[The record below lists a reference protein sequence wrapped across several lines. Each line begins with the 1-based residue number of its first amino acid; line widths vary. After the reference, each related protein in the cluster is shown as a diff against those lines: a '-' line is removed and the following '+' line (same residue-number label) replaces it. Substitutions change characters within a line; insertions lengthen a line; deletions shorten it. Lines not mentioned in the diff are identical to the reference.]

1 METKE
6 LKIIDKEYLKNTII
20 NLDKSFLSKKYALIT
35 ETEAIENKIKK
46 IIGTNNSEQLENP
59 NIDDIIGIRIN
70 NINKISKHF
79 VEQLPNPNEADE
91 NGLYIIQDKN
101 SIDEVCKFFVCIVV
115 IQDGLKKWAIISSP
129 SPILETEDI
138 NFEEEFGYCDNKM
151 IIIGKKSFYNFQE
164 LKTYVDEK
172 NIGQSIRTEN
182 EGEINGNY
190 YEFFYK
196 IDNKVKVIDVLV
208 GNNGNLYFKYK
219 GQAFYK
225 EEQDNFAQS
234 VINPEGDEQTNNE
247 GNESNEQTNNEGN
260 ESNEQTNNEQNN
272 DNEQTNN
279 EGNED
284 TEQNNDTTENGGNN
298 K

>member
-59 NIDDIIGIRIN
+59 DIDDIIGIRIN

-115 IQDGLKKWAIISSP
+115 VQDDLKKWAIVSSP

-138 NFEEEFGYCDNKM
+138 NFKTEFGYCKNKEDTV
-151 IIIGKKSFYNFQE
+151 GKQSFYNFNE
-164 LKTYVDEK
+164 LKTYIISKSVQKQGSTAD
-172 NIGQSIRTEN
+172 G
-182 EGEINGNY
+182 GGINGLFC
-190 YEFFYK
+190 ELFYK
-196 IDNKVKVIDVLV
+196 NNNKVKKIQIIISD
-208 GNNGNLYFKYK
+208 GDNLYFKYTE
-219 GQAFYK
+219 QIFYK
-225 EEQDNFAQS
+225 KIDNSEADTFAQS
-234 VINPEGDEQTNNE
+234 VINPDSINSNNTDYNT
-247 GNESNEQTNNEGN
+247 GTDS
-260 ESNEQTNNEQNN
+260 N
-272 DNEQTNN
+272 DNNSTNTDDN
-279 EGNED
+279 TGTDSND
-284 TEQNNDTTENGGNN
+284 NNSTNNGGNN

>member
-46 IIGTNNSEQLENP
+46 IIGINNSEQLENP

-115 IQDGLKKWAIISSP
+115 VQDGLKKWAIISSP

-151 IIIGKKSFYNFQE
+151 SIIGKKSFYNFQE

-172 NIGQSIRTEN
+172 NIDQSIKTEN
-182 EGEINGNY
+182 EGETNGNY
-190 YEFFYK
+190 CEFFYK

-219 GQAFYK
+219 GQVFYK
-225 EEQDNFAQS
+225 KVEEQDNFAQS
-234 VINPEGDEQTNNE
+234 VINPESDEQTNNE
-247 GNESNEQTNNEGN
+247 GNEN
-260 ESNEQTNNEQNN
+260 NEQTNNEQNN
-272 DNEQTNN
+272 DNEQNNN

-284 TEQNNDTTENGGNN
+284 TEQNNDTTENGGN

>member
-151 IIIGKKSFYNFQE
+151 SIIGKKSFYNFQE

-172 NIGQSIRTEN
+172 NIDQSIRTEN

-190 YEFFYK
+190 CQFFYK

-225 EEQDNFAQS
+225 KVEKQDNFAQS

-247 GNESNEQTNNEGN
+247 GNESN

>member
-1 METKE
+1 M
-6 LKIIDKEYLKNTII
+6 
-20 NLDKSFLSKKYALIT
+20 
-35 ETEAIENKIKK
+35 
-46 IIGTNNSEQLENP
+46 
-59 NIDDIIGIRIN
+59 
-70 NINKISKHF
+70 
-79 VEQLPNPNEADE
+79 
-91 NGLYIIQDKN
+91 
-101 SIDEVCKFFVCIVV
+101 CIVV

-190 YEFFYK
+190 CEFFYK

-225 EEQDNFAQS
+225 KVEEQDNFAQS

-247 GNESNEQTNNEGN
+247 GNE
-260 ESNEQTNNEQNN
+260 
-272 DNEQTNN
+272 
-279 EGNED
+279 D